1 MHAEERDA
9 QAQHH
14 PMCQL
19 IHVLNPFLFINKTIY
34 YILRGFLLPWKKRR
48 DMFSEGN
55 AAHRVGYDSM
65 LSDSNDSLSH
75 VFFLILTYWVGCVS
89 LLLSIMARFKLKKT
103 AITICSGL
111 SHPTRSLS
119 RIVCREKEHP

>member
-34 YILRGFLLPWKKRR
+34 YILRGFLLP
-48 DMFSEGN
+48 
-55 AAHRVGYDSM
+55 
-65 LSDSNDSLSH
+65 
-75 VFFLILTYWVGCVS
+75 
-89 LLLSIMARFKLKKT
+89 
-103 AITICSGL
+103 
-111 SHPTRSLS
+111 
-119 RIVCREKEHP
+119 